1 MAIEASVRHSWNSR
15 KCLSQVH
22 TCDISISISTRSI
35 RKQRLVNTKQFRL
48 VHTKQREFFFVL
60 SFVLLLAY
68 ASTMFLCLSLCRSI
82 CRRLHC
88 IPLFCLLFV
97 LMLILLVWTRLY
109 ARLDLRKYKLFEL
122 IFQDV
127 FAEVLEQVV
136 TIWVGNAWVRRFET
150 EVLYNL
156 CTDMVQWC
164 DVRHDSSHKME
175 CTYLF
180 VLYRSK
186 CLAVFFCFSLLVQRF
201 VQPL

>member
-82 CRRLHC
+82 CSQASLHS
-88 IPLFCLLFV
+88 FV
-97 LMLILLVWTRLY
+97 LPFVCPY
-109 ARLDLRKYKLFEL
+109 AYTASVNQALCPARSAQ
-122 IFQDV
+122 IQ
-127 FAEVLEQVV
+127 A
-136 TIWVGNAWVRRFET
+136 IWVDISRCVCWGAWASCN
-150 EVLYNL
+150 NL
-156 CTDMVQWC
+156 S
-164 DVRHDSSHKME
+164 R
-175 CTYLF
+175 
-180 VLYRSK
+180 K
-186 CLAVFFCFSLLVQRF
+186 CLGETFRNWGT
-201 VQPL
+201 VQPMHWHGSMMWCTSWLFT